1 MPAKKKS
8 KIEKNKI
15 RPNLITYIGI
25 GFIVLA
31 ALGYL
36 IFYGYNVYKQSKID
50 NYNRRV
56 SQIQTKSNKEISLLN
71 ASFKKFFVSPDSAKK
86 LAPKF
91 KKAADITKRASLAL
105 KTINPPKENQ
115 KDHKKLAETY
125 EKGSGIYSDLHK
137 LCEYIVKRDN
147 ELKSL
152 IGELKNF
159 SSKISK
165 SKGEGEALKVASN
178 SETKLNK
185 SIVLINKLK
194 SPIKLYDETLLVK
207 YVKSLKNHLSDL
219 QEALADKNV
228 SKVELALYNIQKDY
242 NQDWQK
248 AFFNTDKK
256 AINRYDQRVEKI
268 KLLYD

>member
-1 MPAKKKS
+1 MRAKKKS
-8 KIEKNKI
+8 KTENNKAK
-15 RPNLITYIGI
+15 PNLTAYISI

-31 ALGYL
+31 VLSYL
-36 IFYGYNVYKQSKID
+36 VFYGYNVYKQSRID
-50 NYNRRV
+50 NYNRQV
-56 SQIQTKSNKEISLLN
+56 SQILMKSNQEISSLN
-71 ASFKKFFVSPDSAKK
+71 TSFEKFFVSPDNAKK

-91 KKAADITKRASLAL
+91 KKAADVTKRASLAL
-105 KTINPPKENQ
+105 KTIKPPKENLN
-115 KDHKKLAETY
+115 DHEEIVETY
-125 EKGSGIYSDLHK
+125 EMGSDIYSDLHK
-137 LCEYIVKRDN
+137 LCDYIVKRDN

-165 SKGEGEALKVASN
+165 SKGESEALKVASN
-178 SETKLNK
+178 AETKLNK

-194 SPIKLYDETLLVK
+194 SPIKLYDETLLIK

-219 QEALADKNV
+219 KEALADKNV
-228 SKVELALYNIQKDY
+228 SKVELALYNIQKAY

-256 AINRYDQRVEKI
+256 AINKYDRRVEKI